1 MKTILKSALLVFLS
15 IFTISVNAQMTI
27 NAEVRTR
34 TEFRHGYQA
43 LIDSGQGGSAF
54 TSQRTRLNFG
64 YAAEK
69 FKIGISVQDVRFW
82 GSQSQ
87 LNTTDG
93 YTSIHEA
100 WGQYWFVPKFSIK
113 AGRQELNYN
122 DERLFGSTNWLQQ
135 ARSHD
140 LFLLAYEDTT
150 HKFIVHFGEAYN
162 ANPTA
167 GNLAT
172 TYGVTNSYKEMQYL
186 WLNKKFGAMNASL
199 IVVNNGAQSP
209 ITIGST
215 RYFQTAGTYLEY
227 KKKALFASGR
237 FYYQMGT
244 DAAKKDM
251 KAIMAGVDVAYTLKE
266 KLIFGLGFEM
276 LSGQSQTDTTKAYK
290 DIDHIFNP
298 LYGTG
303 HKFNGYMDYF
313 YAGSAFGNVGLNDI
327 YFKAKYKTDKFQT
340 GLDVHMFMAAA
351 DVLDAKELATSG
363 KYTAMNANLGT
374 EIDFTFAYNFSKI
387 FNVQVGYSQ
396 MLASETMKA
405 IKGGENGLTQ
415 NWAYLMLTFKPSML
429 K

>member
-1 MKTILKSALLVFLS
+1 
-15 IFTISVNAQMTI
+15 MTL

-34 TEFRHGYQA
+34 TEYRHGYQT
-43 LIDSGQGGSAF
+43 LIDSLQGGSCF

-64 YAAEK
+64 YTAEK
-69 FKIGISVQDVRFW
+69 FKIGISLQDVRIW

-87 LNTTDG
+87 LSSADG

-100 WGQYWFVPKFSIK
+100 WGQYWFCSRFSVK
-113 AGRQELNYN
+113 AGRQELSYN
-122 DERLFGSTNWLQQ
+122 DERLFGPGAWLQQ
-135 ARSHD
+135 GRSHD

-150 HKFIVHFGEAYN
+150 HKFTAHYGQAYN
-162 ANPTA
+162 ANSSA
-167 GNLAT
+167 GNIAT
-172 TYGVTNSYKEMQYL
+172 SYAVTSSYKEMQFL
-186 WLNKKFGAMNASL
+186 WLNKKFGPLNAS
-199 IVVNNGAQSP
+199 IMVVNNGAQSP

-237 FYYQMGT
+237 FYYQMGQ

-251 KAIMAGVDVAYTLKE
+251 KAMMAGFDINYTLKE
-266 KLIFGLGFEM
+266 KFIFGLGFEM
-276 LSGQSQTDTTKAYK
+276 LSGQSATDTTKAYR
-290 DIDHIFNP
+290 DVDHNFNT
-298 LYGTG
+298 LYATG

-313 YAGSAFGNVGLNDI
+313 YAGSAFSAAGISPGLNDAYI
-327 YFKAKYKTDKFQT
+327 KLKYKTEKYWA
-340 GLDVHMFMAAA
+340 GLDAHIFMANA
-351 DVLDAKELATSG
+351 DVLDTKELANSG
-363 KYTAMNANLGT
+363 KYTAMSASLGT

-415 NWAYLMLTFKPSML
+415 NWAYLMLTFKPSLM